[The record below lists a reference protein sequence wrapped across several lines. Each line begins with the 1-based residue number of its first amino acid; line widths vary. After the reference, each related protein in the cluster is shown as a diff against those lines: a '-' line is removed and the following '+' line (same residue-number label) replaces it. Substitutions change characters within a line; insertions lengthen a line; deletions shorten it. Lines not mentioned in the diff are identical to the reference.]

1 MFLRPFRASRE
12 FRSFRAPRVGAAAA
26 LLAAGWLALPASAQ
40 FALPS
45 SSGTTLPAAMP
56 GTALPGTT
64 AAGDRSSVPYA
75 PSSGASPI
83 GPVGPSGATGQL
95 GQANRPPIRATPAA
109 PGAMATP
116 GAPAAPAA
124 AAGTGTGAGARRGTE
139 ASPLNLPAAAASGA
153 AVTASLATG
162 ARINLQ
168 QLTDAVVQNNPALL
182 SAQRLRNTAQA
193 AILSAGAYP
202 NPRLDYAGGDQS
214 ARRVGGV
221 PGNLSTYGV
230 TQLIENP
237 WLRSARVDTARAGAR
252 VTDFQAAVA
261 RNELVAQVRLRAYD
275 LLLRQAEAA
284 ASAEAFSLLEQVN
297 SRVRARVESGEAPR
311 YELIKADAETINARS
326 LQQSGLLQAQQ
337 AGLTLNRLAAGALPP
352 QWSLDAALSDA
363 PRPAPDM
370 MALRQ
375 QMLARN
381 PELLALQAEVER
393 ARNQLDL
400 AEANRLPG
408 LEVKLSQ
415 SREPDIR
422 QNMLGVSV
430 QIPLFDRRTGPI
442 AEAGSELERARGRLE
457 GRQAELEQ
465 QLLSAQTA
473 LQMAQLR
480 TEALSTGAVRD
491 AEAALR
497 VADAAWRFGERGI
510 LDVLDAQRVLRAV
523 RADLLTSR
531 FQVQAA
537 RTELDFLSGRWADET
552 PPLPSAALQRGGLQ

>member
-1 MFLRPFRASRE
+1 MSLRPSRV
-12 FRSFRAPRVGAAAA
+12 SAAVA
-26 LLAAGWLALPASAQ
+26 LLAAGWLALPACAQ

-45 SSGTTLPAAMP
+45 S
-56 GTALPGTT
+56 
-64 AAGDRSSVPYA
+64 
-75 PSSGASPI
+75 GAS
-83 GPVGPSGATGQL
+83 
-95 GQANRPPIRATPAA
+95 
-109 PGAMATP
+109 
-116 GAPAAPAA
+116 APAADRPLVPFAPPQVSQAPRPTPRAAPAPSPAA
-124 AAGTGTGAGARRGTE
+124 ARAQQPARRGTE

-153 AVTASLATG
+153 AVTASLTSG
-162 ARINLQ
+162 ARIDLQ
-168 QLTDAVVQNNPALL
+168 QLTDLVVQNNAGLL
-182 SAQRLRNTAQA
+182 SAQRLRNTADA
-193 AILSAGAYP
+193 AITSAGAFP
-202 NPRLDYAGGDQS
+202 NPRLEYSGGNQS
-214 ARRVGGV
+214 ARQAGGVGGR
-221 PGNLSTYGV
+221 LSTYGV
-230 TQLIENP
+230 SQLIENP
-237 WLRSARVDTARAGAR
+237 WLREARVDAARSGAR
-252 VTDFQAAVA
+252 VTTFQVAQA

-284 ASAEAFSLLEQVN
+284 AAAEAASLLEQVN
-297 SRVRARVESGEAPR
+297 TRVRARVDSGEAPR

-337 AGLTLNRLAAGALPP
+337 AGFTLNRLAAGSLPP
-352 QWSLDAALSDA
+352 QWSLDAALSET
-363 PRPAPDM
+363 PRPPPDM
-370 MALRQ
+370 ALLRE

-393 ARNQLDL
+393 ARHQLDL
-400 AEANRLPG
+400 AEAGRLPG
-408 LEVKLSQ
+408 VELKLSQ

-422 QNMLGVSV
+422 QNMLGVTV
-430 QIPLFDRRTGPI
+430 TVPLFDRRTGPI
-442 AEAGSELERARGRLE
+442 AEAGSELERARGRLD

-465 QLLSAQTA
+465 QLQSAQAA

-510 LDVLDAQRVLRAV
+510 LDVLDAQRVLRSV

-537 RTELDFLSGRWADET
+537 RTELDFLSGRWADAM